1 MADPAATGIYSK
13 EHSDVLAALG
23 FRELGDPTEL
33 VARNTGALIDF
44 VMSCILPL
52 AYTISIVWELMLIE
66 ADFESVDQDIGLIYH
81 NESLV
86 LAYR

>member
-1 MADPAATGIYSK
+1 
-13 EHSDVLAALG
+13 
-23 FRELGDPTEL
+23 
-33 VARNTGALIDF
+33 
-44 VMSCILPL
+44 MSCILPL